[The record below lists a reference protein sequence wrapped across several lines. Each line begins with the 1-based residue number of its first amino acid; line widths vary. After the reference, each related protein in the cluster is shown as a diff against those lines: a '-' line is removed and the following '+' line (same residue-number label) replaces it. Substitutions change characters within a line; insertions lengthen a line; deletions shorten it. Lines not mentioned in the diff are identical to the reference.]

1 MKINDVT
8 YETLAKANATIKTTN
23 IKGKDYAE
31 VNQRIKAFRMVY
43 PTGTIVT
50 ELLSDDNGRCVFR
63 AEVSITDDEGRRCIL
78 GMGTAYERENS
89 SFINKTSY
97 VENCETSAIG
107 RALGMAGFGIDT
119 SVASYEEVAN
129 AMNNQSKAGR
139 NQANARAQQQA
150 PQQQE
155 FRFASVKQV
164 AFLEKVYKGETL
176 KTLLRKNNI
185 NKLDELPEQKAAELI
200 EKLGGY
206 K

>member
-1 MKINDVT
+1 MNVNDVT
-8 YETLAKANATIKTTN
+8 YESLAKANAAIRATN

-31 VNQRIKAFRMVY
+31 VNQRVKAFRMVY
-43 PTGTIVT
+43 PTGTIIT
-50 ELLSDDNGRCVFR
+50 EMLSDDNGRCVFR
-63 AEVSITDDEGRRCIL
+63 AEVSALDDEGNKYIL
-78 GMGTAYERENS
+78 GTGTAYEKESS

-107 RALGMAGFGIDT
+107 RALGMAGFGIDA
-119 SVASYEEVAN
+119 SIASYEEVAN
-129 AMNNQSKAGR
+129 AMNNQKNQGR
-139 NQANARAQQQA
+139 QKQA

-155 FRFASVKQV
+155 FRFATVRQV

-176 KTLLRKNNI
+176 KRLLQKNNI
-185 NKLDELPEQKAAELI
+185 KALGELPEQKAAELI